1 MQGFLHLICLCVN
14 VMLHK
19 CPDTCRLLFFVQD
32 GTKDILIFG
41 TKDRNRA
48 FHGDIVAVQIKDKM
62 EWRVSEIH
70 VLE

>member
-1 MQGFLHLICLCVN
+1 MPVSEVN
-14 VMLHK
+14 VMLYK

>member
-1 MQGFLHLICLCVN
+1 MQGFLLLICLCVN
-14 VMLHK
+14 K

-70 VLE
+70 VPVLE

>member
-1 MQGFLHLICLCVN
+1 MICLCVN
-14 VMLHK
+14 FMLYK